1 MSTSSQS
8 PPPRRPRSTRQ
19 GLVAFAALAA
29 SLGMLGMS
37 FAAIPL
43 YRAFCATTGFA
54 GTTQVRRVAPKF
66 EGKRLMTVHLDANV
80 TPGLALAFSAEIPKV
95 VVRTGRTA
103 TVFYKVTNLTDHMI
117 AARAVYNVSPGQTG
131 AYFDKLACFCFT
143 EQHFG
148 PHQTAEMPVVFFLD
162 PALEKDN
169 TMDDINEVTL
179 SYTFY
184 PAQDSQPVAAAE
196 ATGAARPRL

>member
-1 MSTSSQS
+1 MVLPSQDPS
-8 PPPRRPRSTRQ
+8 PRRARGARQ
-19 GLVAFAALAA
+19 GFVAFTVLAA
-29 SLGMLGMS
+29 AIGMLGMS
-37 FAAIPL
+37 FAAVPL
-43 YRAFCATTGFA
+43 YKAFCAATGFA

-66 EGKRLMTVHLDANV
+66 EGKRIMIVHLDANV
-80 TPGLALAFSAEIPKV
+80 GPGLALTFVPEV
-95 VVRTGRTA
+95 RQVRVRTGQTA
-103 TVFYKVTNLTDHMI
+103 TVFYKVTNLTDHEI

-162 PALEKDN
+162 PALEKDD
-169 TMDDINEVTL
+169 TMSGIDEVTL

-184 PAQDSQPVAAAE
+184 PAHDGQPLAQAA
-196 ATGAARPRL
+196 GSVPPRL